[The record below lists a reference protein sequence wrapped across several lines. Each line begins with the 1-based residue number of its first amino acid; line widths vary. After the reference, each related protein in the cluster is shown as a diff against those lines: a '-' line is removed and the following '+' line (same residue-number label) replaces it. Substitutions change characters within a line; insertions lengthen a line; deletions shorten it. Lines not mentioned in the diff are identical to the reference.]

1 MPIARR
7 IRTEGNTSVSTPDDR
22 HDHYG
27 LPASVADTLTRPRD
41 PKARKTARHP
51 ALITSIIGA
60 VITVVA
66 FVTWPSWWVLL
77 AKLSIIVTIL
87 QAAFWG
93 FAALGYRPFSVVGWR
108 VSVPPFVALILMTG
122 WLHTDVN
129 APESA
134 GAFMV
139 MSLVTTCMLPA
150 LGFMIGP
157 PAHPSMQEPE
167 WYVVFALVVAFIAM
181 YAVAW
186 FMREP
191 ACDLQML
198 VECRIP
204 W

>member
-1 MPIARR
+1 M
-7 IRTEGNTSVSTPDDR
+7 STPSDR
-22 HDHYG
+22 HDYYG

-41 PKARKTARHP
+41 PKARRTTRHP

-66 FVTWPSWWVLL
+66 FVAWPTWWVLL
-77 AKLSIIVTIL
+77 AKLGIIVTIL

-93 FAALGYRPFSVVGWR
+93 FAALGYRPFAVVGWK
-108 VSVPPFVALILMTG
+108 VSLPPFLALILMTG
-122 WLHTDVN
+122 WLHIDVN

-139 MSLVTTCMLPA
+139 MCLVTTCALPA

-157 PAHPSMQEPE
+157 PVHPSMQEPE
-167 WYVVFALVVAFIAM
+167 WFVIFALVVAFVAM

-186 FMREP
+186 FIREP
-191 ACDLQML
+191 ACDLRVL
-198 VECRIP
+198 AECSIP